1 MVRYF
6 LEIAYNGSN
15 YNGWQEQKNARGIQ
29 EVIGKSISL
38 IIKAPVKLIG
48 SGRTDTGVHALGQV
62 AHMETSREVKPAELC
77 HRLNRFLP
85 VDISIIGIYP
95 VTENAHAR
103 YSAIARIYEYRIIN
117 FKDPFRYRR
126 AWYLRDQLDMGLLND
141 MSAIMMEFNDFRAFS
156 RVKTDVENFRCRISS
171 ATWIRQNGQLKF
183 TIRSDRFLR
192 GMVRAIVG
200 TLVEAG
206 KGKISDMDFKNII
219 LGRDRR
225 LAGPAAPAYGL
236 YLSKVEYPENI
247 FVKL

>member
-15 YNGWQEQKNARGIQ
+15 YHGWQEQKNARGIQ

-38 IIKAPVKLIG
+38 IIKTPVKLIG

-62 AHMETSREVKPAELC
+62 AHMETNRELKPADLC

-85 VDISIIGIYP
+85 EDISILGIYR
-95 VTENAHAR
+95 VIENAHAR
-103 YSAIARIYEYRIIN
+103 YSAIARIYEYRIIY

-126 AWYLRDQLDMGLLND
+126 AWYLRDQIDTGLLND
-141 MSAIMMEFNDFRAFS
+141 MSAIMMEYNDFQAFS

-171 ATWIRQNGQLKF
+171 ARWIRQNGQLKF

-206 KGKISDMDFKNII
+206 RGKISVTDFRKII
-219 LGRDRR
+219 QDRDRR
-225 LAGPAAPAYGL
+225 LAGPAAPAFGL
-236 YLSKVEYPENI
+236 YLAKVEYPENI
-247 FVKL
+247 YVEL